1 MSEDTSGAVIALT
14 LVGVFTVACMCMM
27 FRTNEPFVKTD
38 NEILQSRIEGTL
50 LSGDYT
56 YIVDGTELSTLD
68 AVTVANLHKYN
79 VVMDTESKRVV
90 LTTRPVNQC
99 RTTITPIVKN

>member
-1 MSEDTSGAVIALT
+1 MREDISGAVIALT
-14 LVGVFTVACMCMM
+14 IAGGITIACMCTA
-27 FRTNEPFVKTD
+27 FRVDEPLVKTD
-38 NEILQSRIEGTL
+38 SQIIQSRVEGTL

-68 AVTVANLHKYN
+68 DVTVANLHKYN

-90 LTTRPVNQC
+90 LTTRPVN
-99 RTTITPIVKN
+99 RRSTTYIPIIR

>member
-1 MSEDTSGAVIALT
+1 MSEDTSGAVIALA

-27 FRTNEPFVKTD
+27 FRTNEPFEKTD

-56 YIVDGTELSTLD
+56 YFVDGTELSTLD
-68 AVTVANLHKYN
+68 DVTVANLHKYN
-79 VVMDTESKRVV
+79 VVMDTVSKRVV
-90 LTTRPVNQC
+90 LTTRPVN
-99 RTTITPIVKN
+99 RRSTTYIPIIR